1 MKLTPKQIALAG
13 LVAALYWVLTV
24 ASAPLSYGPV
34 QFRISE
40 ALTVLPFFIPATIP
54 GLFAGCLIANI
65 FGPVGMLDII
75 FGPLITLLAAVATRW
90 LYHRSKPKGSV
101 TMMSLAPLPP
111 ILFNAAGVAAYVA
124 PAYDLHYWAVAG
136 SVLIGQATVCYLL
149 GMPLLFWVRSRS
161 SFFD

>member
-1 MKLTPKQIALAG
+1 VKLTPKQIALAG

-40 ALTVLPFFIPATIP
+40 ALTVLPFFVPATIP

-75 FGPLITLLAAVATRW
+75 FGPPITLLAALATRW
-90 LYHRSKPKGSV
+90 LYHRTVPKGSV
-101 TMMSLAPLPP
+101 KMMWLAPLPP
-111 ILFNAAGVAAYVA
+111 ILFNAIGVAAYVA
-124 PAYDLHYWAVAG
+124 PAYHVNYWATAAW
-136 SVLIGQATVCYLL
+136 VLLGQTTVCYGGGL
-149 GMPLLFWVRSRS
+149 PLLFWVRSRR